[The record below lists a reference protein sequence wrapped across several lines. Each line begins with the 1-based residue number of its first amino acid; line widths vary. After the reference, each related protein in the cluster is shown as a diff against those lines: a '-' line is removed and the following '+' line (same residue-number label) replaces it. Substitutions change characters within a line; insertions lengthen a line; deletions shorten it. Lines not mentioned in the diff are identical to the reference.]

1 MVFMENLHILSIGF
15 QCHVPIHFH
24 AKNGQ
29 FYSSTNNLAILKSEC
44 PIITKSIQ
52 AVKDLRRNI
61 FYSIEFLTIPD
72 VFYELDHRKR
82 YVVG

>member
-1 MVFMENLHILSIGF
+1 MDSFSGKKH
-15 QCHVPIHFH
+15 
-24 AKNGQ
+24 GQ
-29 FYSSTNNLAILKSEC
+29 FYFSTNNLAILKSEC
-44 PIITKSIQ
+44 PITKSIQ

>member
-1 MVFMENLHILSIGF
+1 MVFTENLHILSIGF

-44 PIITKSIQ
+44 PIYKINPSCKRPQEEHILQ
-52 AVKDLRRNI
+52 HRILDDPRRFLRA
-61 FYSIEFLTIPD
+61 
-72 VFYELDHRKR
+72 
-82 YVVG
+82 